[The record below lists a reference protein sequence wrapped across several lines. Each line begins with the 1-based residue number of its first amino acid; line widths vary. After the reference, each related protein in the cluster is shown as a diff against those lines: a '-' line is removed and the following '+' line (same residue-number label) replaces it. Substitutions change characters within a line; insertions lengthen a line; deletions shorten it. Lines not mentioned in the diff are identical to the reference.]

1 MHFENV
7 KIEFEMKSDFFIEHI
22 WKCQS
27 DLTLILSWTGLI
39 LNKNGVQTE
48 KNNYFTE

>member
-1 MHFENV
+1 MNFENV

-27 DLTLILSWTGLI
+27 ESTLILFWIGLI
-39 LNKNGVQTE
+39 LNKNGAYIEITHDDS
-48 KNNYFTE
+48 

>member
-39 LNKNGVQTE
+39 LN
-48 KNNYFTE
+48 

>member
-1 MHFENV
+1 MHFDNV

-27 DLTLILSWTGLI
+27 DLTLIFI
-39 LNKNGVQTE
+39 MNRA
-48 KNNYFTE
+48 YFE